1 MSLNGDR
8 PLGAY
13 FHQSMRVL
21 HVSNLIRDSS
31 RPGPLLVGDTIAT
44 GTTLAGILSVAVAEM
59 EAHGNVRDVV
69 CLTVAGSSFC
79 AQHPRLLELDERLA
93 RHGRHLVMVFA
104 NAQVW
109 AAPRGD
115 VNLASNTDFAE

>member
-1 MSLNGDR
+1 MFYGHQRSRIQRRLC
-8 PLGAY
+8 PLPLLLP
-13 FHQSMRVL
+13 SPP
-21 HVSNLIRDSS
+21 RDT
-31 RPGPLLVGDTIAT
+31 GPLLVGDTIAT

-104 NAQVW
+104 NAQVC
-109 AAPRGD
+109 R
-115 VNLASNTDFAE
+115 V